1 MLDNPTKEKQ
11 VEIAVRLFDNNTYG
25 TTYGKGLYR
34 RAVFNGTIDARTPAA
49 KYLVDCFNYADW
61 SNQATTDE
69 QMAVL
74 AAVPEDSKKIY
85 SWIKHYDTVTRA
97 KRLVGGCMQ
106 FDLDSLDMN
115 IMICDETAGVADH
128 WRIEGKPCK
137 TAMKSQ
143 KSPQILGTNGD
154 LSNW

>member
-1 MLDNPTKEKQ
+1 M
-11 VEIAVRLFDNNTYG
+11 
-25 TTYGKGLYR
+25 YR
-34 RAVFNGTIDARTPAA
+34 RALFNGTIDAKSPTA
-49 KYLVDCFNYADW
+49 KYLVDCFNYQDW
-61 SNQATTDE
+61 CNQASTDE

-74 AAVPEDSKKIY
+74 AAVEADDKKLY

-106 FDLDSLDMN
+106 FDLDILDMN

-154 LSNW
+154 LTNW

>member
-1 MLDNPTKEKQ
+1 MLEITTKENSI
-11 VEIAVRLFDNNTYG
+11 EIAVRLYENNAYG
-25 TTYGKGLYR
+25 TTFGKGMYR
-34 RAVFNGTIDARTPAA
+34 RALFNGTIDAKSPTA
-49 KYLVDCFNYADW
+49 KYLVDCFYYQDW
-61 SNQATTDE
+61 CNQASTDE

-74 AAVPEDSKKIY
+74 AAVEADDKKLY

-154 LSNW
+154 LTNW

>member
-1 MLDNPTKEKQ
+1 MLEITTKENQ
-11 VEIAVRLFDNNTYG
+11 IEIAVRLYENKSYG
-25 TTYGKGLYR
+25 TTFGKGMYR
-34 RAVFNGTIDARTPAA
+34 RALFNGTIDARTPAA

-106 FDLDSLDMN
+106 LDMDSLNMS
-115 IMICDETAGVADH
+115 IMICDEPAGVADH
-128 WRIEGKPCK
+128 WQIEGKPCK
-137 TAMKSQ
+137 TAVRSQ
-143 KSPQILGTNGD
+143 NSPQILGTNGD

>member
-1 MLDNPTKEKQ
+1 MLDNPTTEKQ

-34 RAVFNGTIDARTPAA
+34 RAVFNGTIDARSPTA
-49 KYLVDCFNYADW
+49 KYLVDCYNYEDW
-61 SNQATTDE
+61 CNIASTD
-69 QMAVL
+69 QQITVL
-74 AAVPEDSKKIY
+74 QVIPDDSRKLF

-154 LSNW
+154 LTNW

>member
-1 MLDNPTKEKQ
+1 MLEITTKDNSI
-11 VEIAVRLFDNNTYG
+11 EIAVRLYENNAYG
-25 TTYGKGLYR
+25 TTFGKGMYR
-34 RAVFNGTIDARTPAA
+34 RALFNGTIDAKSPTA

-74 AAVPEDSKKIY
+74 AAVEADDKKLY

-128 WRIEGKPCK
+128 WRIDGKPCK
-137 TAMKSQ
+137 TATKSQ

-154 LSNW
+154 LTNW

>member
-1 MLDNPTKEKQ
+1 MLENTTKENSI
-11 VEIAVRLFDNNTYG
+11 EIAVRLYENNAYG
-25 TTYGKGLYR
+25 TTFGKGMYR
-34 RAVFNGTIDARTPAA
+34 RALFNGTIDARTPAA

-69 QMAVL
+69 HMAVL
-74 AAVPEDSKKIY
+74 AAVEADDKKLY

-128 WRIEGKPCK
+128 WQIEGKPCK
-137 TAMKSQ
+137 TAVRSQ
-143 KSPQILGTNGD
+143 NSPQILGTNGD

>member
-1 MLDNPTKEKQ
+1 MLEITTKENQ
-11 VEIAVRLFDNNTYG
+11 IEIAVRLYENKSYG
-25 TTYGKGLYR
+25 TTFGKGMYR
-34 RAVFNGTIDARTPAA
+34 RALFNGTIDARTPAA

-154 LSNW
+154 LTNW

>member
-1 MLDNPTKEKQ
+1 MLEITTKENQ
-11 VEIAVRLFDNNTYG
+11 IEIAVRLYENKSYG
-25 TTYGKGLYR
+25 TTFGKGMYR
-34 RAVFNGTIDARTPAA
+34 RALFNGTIDARTPAA

-106 FDLDSLDMN
+106 LDMDSLKMSV
-115 IMICDETAGVADH
+115 MICDETAGVADH
-128 WRIEGKPCK
+128 WQIEGKPCK
-137 TAMKSQ
+137 TAVRSQ
-143 KSPQILGTNGD
+143 NSPQILGTNGD
-154 LSNW
+154 LTNW

>member
-11 VEIAVRLFDNNTYG
+11 IEIAVRLFDNNTYG

-34 RAVFNGTIDARTPAA
+34 RAVFNGTIDARSPTA
-49 KYLVDCFNYADW
+49 KYLVDCYNYEDWCNIASTDQQITVLEVIPAD
-61 SNQATTDE
+61 SRK
-69 QMAVL
+69 L
-74 AAVPEDSKKIY
+74 Y

-143 KSPQILGTNGD
+143 KSPQILGTNAD
-154 LSNW
+154 LTNW

>member
-1 MLDNPTKEKQ
+1 MLDNPTKEKK
-11 VEIAVRLFDNNTYG
+11 VEIAVRLYENKSYG
-25 TTYGKGLYR
+25 TTFGKGMYR
-34 RAVFNGTIDARTPAA
+34 RALFNGTIDARTPSA

-61 SNQATTDE
+61 SNQATTNE

-106 FDLDSLDMN
+106 LDMDSLNMSV
-115 IMICDETAGVADH
+115 MICDETAGVADH
-128 WRIEGKPCK
+128 WQIEGKPCK
-137 TAMKSQ
+137 TAVRSQ
-143 KSPQILGTNGD
+143 NSPQILGTNGD

>member
-1 MLDNPTKEKQ
+1 MLEITTKENQ
-11 VEIAVRLFDNNTYG
+11 IEIAVRLYENKSYG
-25 TTYGKGLYR
+25 TTFGKGMYR
-34 RAVFNGTIDARTPAA
+34 RALFNGTIDARTPAA

-106 FDLDSLDMN
+106 LDMDSLDMN

-154 LSNW
+154 LTNW

>member
-1 MLDNPTKEKQ
+1 MLEITTKDNSI
-11 VEIAVRLFDNNTYG
+11 EIAVRLYENNAYG
-25 TTYGKGLYR
+25 TTFGKGMYR
-34 RAVFNGTIDARTPAA
+34 RALFNGTIDARTPSA

-61 SNQATTDE
+61 CNLASTDE

-74 AAVPEDSKKIY
+74 AAVEADDKKLY

-128 WRIEGKPCK
+128 WQIEGKPCK

-143 KSPQILGTNGD
+143 KSPQILGTNAD
-154 LSNW
+154 LTNW

>member
-1 MLDNPTKEKQ
+1 M
-11 VEIAVRLFDNNTYG
+11 
-25 TTYGKGLYR
+25 YR
-34 RAVFNGTIDARTPAA
+34 RALFNGTIDAKSPTA
-49 KYLVDCFNYADW
+49 KYLVDCFNYQDW
-61 SNQATTDE
+61 CNQASTDE

-74 AAVPEDSKKIY
+74 AAVEADDKKLY

-143 KSPQILGTNGD
+143 KSPQILGTNAD
-154 LSNW
+154 LANW

>member
-1 MLDNPTKEKQ
+1 MLEIPTKENSI
-11 VEIAVRLFDNNTYG
+11 EIAVRLYENNAYG
-25 TTYGKGLYR
+25 TTFGKGMYR
-34 RAVFNGTIDARTPAA
+34 RALFNGTIDAKSPTA
-49 KYLVDCFNYADW
+49 KYLVDFFNYQDW
-61 SNQATTDE
+61 CNQASTDE

-74 AAVPEDSKKIY
+74 AAVEADDKKLY

-128 WRIEGKPCK
+128 WQIEGKPCK

-143 KSPQILGTNGD
+143 KSPQILGTNAD
-154 LSNW
+154 LTNW

>member
-1 MLDNPTKEKQ
+1 MLEITTKENSI
-11 VEIAVRLFDNNTYG
+11 EIAVRLYENNAYG
-25 TTYGKGLYR
+25 TTFGKGMYR
-34 RAVFNGTIDARTPAA
+34 RALFNGTIDAKSPTA

-61 SNQATTDE
+61 CNQASTDE

-74 AAVPEDSKKIY
+74 AAVEADDKKLY
-85 SWIKHYDTVTRA
+85 SWIKHYDTVTRS

-154 LSNW
+154 LTNW

>member
-1 MLDNPTKEKQ
+1 MLKNTTKENSI
-11 VEIAVRLFDNNTYG
+11 EIAVRLYENNAYG
-25 TTYGKGLYR
+25 TTFGKGMYR
-34 RAVFNGTIDARTPAA
+34 RALFNGTIDARTPSA
-49 KYLVDCFNYADW
+49 KYLVDCFNYQDW
-61 SNQATTDE
+61 CNQASTDE

-74 AAVPEDSKKIY
+74 AAVEADDKKLY

-137 TAMKSQ
+137 TAMKYQ

-154 LSNW
+154 LTNW